1 MAYTSW
7 PCPDLGGITLYSSDY
22 ISNPDWNNFY
32 GGYMCPIDR
41 PIGYNIVDHFAAE
54 INNARDTQTAWDSGI
69 IVVGRAGYDDTGL
82 RSQWMLIRLT
92 ADPVNDTFTVMFGT
106 GNTKTAFYSAK
117 VYQMTFLGL
126 NWLPEYLKCFYVFR
140 FLGRNMSYSQLPGYT
155 GNNHFVLFFGIFHS
169 YKGVWESPTGS
180 YPYGR
185 MRYSL
190 LDVVDPVA
198 CLLSTPC
205 AGDNQQSRME
215 QSSAVMLQVLQ
226 GGGPVQEIDADYM
239 ADDAGNHDSD
249 PPEPDPNEGDS
260 GGPSKPGGGDGDHR
274 MPYDPVP
281 VPGLPD
287 IGPNSAG
294 FVYMVT
300 LTVAEMQTFAAD
312 LLRPTMWTAIKNFFA
327 DPMDF
332 ICGIMIVP
340 YTPTSSA
347 RVYPKFGENVF
358 QYSYSWVTHQY
369 KEIDCGSLDITKY
382 FGSCFDNNP
391 FTELLVWLPYVGYRK
406 LDPDEC
412 MGKRVHIK
420 YHCDCMTGDCVC
432 FISTEAGNPPYSR
445 VIAQY
450 DGNCG
455 VRVPFG
461 SNSFDAAIQA
471 SVQLLGGA
479 VGAMAGGIVA
489 GPTGVAAGG
498 MAAAQIA
505 NSVSGSTVT
514 AVNASKART
523 ERSGVAGASA
533 GYLSVQK
540 PYLLRTVPQQ
550 SLPTNYKDLE
560 GYPSNIAGPLTGFN
574 GYAAVETINLNGLT
588 ATKEEISEIQ
598 SLLTGGV
605 YI

>member
-7 PCPDLGGITLYSSDY
+7 PCPDLGGVTLYSSDY
-22 ISNPDWNNFY
+22 ISNPDWDNYF
-32 GGYMCPIDR
+32 GGKMCPIDR

-69 IVVGRAGYDDTGL
+69 IVVGRAGDDETGL
-82 RSQWMLIRLT
+82 RSKWMLIQLL
-92 ADPVNDTFTVMFGT
+92 ADPVNDTFTVRFGI

-117 VYQMTFLGL
+117 NFTMSFLGL
-126 NWLPEYLKCFYVFR
+126 NWLPDYLKCFYVFR
-140 FLGRNMSYSQLPGYT
+140 YLDRNLAYSQLPGYT
-155 GNNHFVLFFGIFHS
+155 GNNSFVLYFGLFHS
-169 YKGVWESPTGS
+169 YKGVWESPTSS

-185 MRYSL
+185 MRYTM

-205 AGDNQQSRME
+205 ARDNQASRME

-226 GGGPVQEIDADYM
+226 GGGPVQGIDCDYM
-239 ADDAGNHDSD
+239 ADDNGNHDSD

-300 LTVAEMQTFAAD
+300 LTVSEMQTFATD
-312 LLRPTMWTAIKNFFA
+312 MLRPTMWTAIKNFFA

-340 YTPTSSA
+340 YTPTSTY

-358 QYSYSWVTHQY
+358 EHDYAKVTHQY
-369 KEIDCGSLDITKY
+369 KEIDCGSLNITKY

-412 MGKRVHIK
+412 VGKSVHIK

-479 VGAMAGGIVA
+479 VGALAGGAVA
-489 GPTGVAAGG
+489 GPTGIAAGS

-505 NSVSGSTVT
+505 NSVSGSTVSAVT
-514 AVNASKART
+514 ANKART

-588 ATKEEISEIQ
+588 ATKEEINEIQ